1 MQAVSALDKSVASTA
16 VDLILLNL
24 NQESCKDVTSFLL
37 PCPSANRTENV
48 RSTYVITPFFCQFV
62 RLLTSRTHIALE
74 FCGASRVFI
83 PNIYFNY
90 MK

>member
-1 MQAVSALDKSVASTA
+1 MQVVSALDKSVAATA

-24 NQESCKDVTSFLL
+24 NQESCRDVTSFLL

-48 RSTYVITPFFCQFV
+48 RSTYVITPYFCQFV
-62 RLLTSRTHIALE
+62 TSRTHIALE
-74 FCGASRVFI
+74 FCGASRVFV

-90 MK
+90 MN